1 MDCPEPLTPMVAEV
15 SHVDGVTHVNSRTA
29 NPVKRDLS
37 AVYTKIITDSLLMR
51 TGSVEMANLAT
62 GPRLLSYRVMHRIPA
77 HQRPRIFEDSP
88 LCYDHIN
95 AEVVSL
101 YESNVA
107 AGASSLEDISAE
119 ALLYSVADVN
129 LDGTVNQDD
138 IGIMLADWG
147 TYEERSDANRDGYV
161 DGADLGVLFMYWGG

>member
-29 NPVKRDLS
+29 QPDRRDIS
-37 AVYTKIITDSLLMR
+37 ADYTKILTDSLIMR
-51 TGSVEMANLAT
+51 SGSVEMVNL
-62 GPRLLSYRVMHRIPA
+62 RSHSQLLSYRVTHRVPA

-88 LCYDHIN
+88 MCYDHIK

-147 TYEERSDANRDGYV
+147 TYEERSDTNRDGYV
-161 DGADLGVLFMYWGG
+161 DGADLGVLFMYWGD